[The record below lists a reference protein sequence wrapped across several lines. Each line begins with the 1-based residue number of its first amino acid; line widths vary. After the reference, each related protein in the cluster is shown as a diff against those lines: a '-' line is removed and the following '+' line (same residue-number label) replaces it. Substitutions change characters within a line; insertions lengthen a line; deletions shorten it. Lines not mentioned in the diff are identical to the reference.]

1 METLFWSCLAGG
13 ILFAVVSVVLG
24 DLVSHALDGLLD
36 FLSVDFLKP
45 MVIASAV
52 TVFGGAGILLMHY
65 TIWSNAAVVLIAAVL
80 AIVIAA
86 LVFFFYVKPMNNS
99 ENSTAYSIRELSGR
113 IGEVTIP
120 IPESGFG
127 EVMIKL
133 GAGNTVHIASSLE
146 RCVLA
151 AGTRI
156 VVVDVHDGVLRVTKL
171 DEKRGDVV

>member
-52 TVFGGAGILLMHY
+52 TVFGGAGVLLERY
-65 TIWSNAAVVLIAAVL
+65 TGWGGFVVVLLSIAAAVI
-80 AIVIAA
+80 ISA
-86 LVFFFYVKPMNNS
+86 LVYWFYVRPMDNS

-133 GAGNTVHIASSLE
+133 GAGNTLHIASSFD
-146 RCVLA
+146 RCLLA
-151 AGTRI
+151 AGTRV
-156 VVVDVHDGVLRVTKL
+156 VVVDVLDGVLRVAKL
-171 DEKRGDVV
+171 DERKGDVV